1 MYLQIYKTIF
11 VCINLQV
18 FLRGTYNFIQ
28 FKANETSDKSS
39 CGGDGRNNS
48 EEEEKLSELVNKY
61 VSKITITSS
70 FTRDERT
77 TKRKVVT
84 YQWVYEKDGNTYV
97 SDGWKINVN

>member
-28 FKANETSDKSS
+28 FKANETSDQSS

-48 EEEEKLSELVNKY
+48 EEVATPTQRKEEKLS
-61 VSKITITSS
+61 I
-70 FTRDERT
+70 
-77 TKRKVVT
+77 KV
-84 YQWVYEKDGNTYV
+84 E
-97 SDGWKINVN
+97 